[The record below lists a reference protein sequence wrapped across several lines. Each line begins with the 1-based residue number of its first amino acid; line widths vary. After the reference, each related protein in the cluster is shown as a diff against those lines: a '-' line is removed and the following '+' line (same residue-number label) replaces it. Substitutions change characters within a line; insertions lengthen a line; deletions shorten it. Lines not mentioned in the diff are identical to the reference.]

1 MVRILCGLVATTVMV
16 CPMLYGQ
23 AAPEPVDAIFESQVI
38 KPWFRICIV
47 KPRKKALTTSG
58 AAKP

>member
-23 AAPEPVDAIFESQVI
+23 AAPDPVDAIFESQVI

-47 KPRKKALTTSG
+47 KPRKK
-58 AAKP
+58 P